1 MTKPPHSNHSPPK
14 NHKPHSHWL
23 VNLLFVL
30 ILLTSSAG
38 YWLLNTSSGL
48 QWAFSAINR
57 LGAGAVQFE
66 EIQGTLQ
73 DMRIANIRMVSD
85 EYQVSLHNVHVSWR
99 PSRLLR
105 KSIEID
111 QISIAAID
119 IQQLPATTVSPPPT
133 LPEHLAIPLAVSIHT
148 FKVNVIQ
155 LISAE
160 NPHSALTISDLALSF
175 ASNGHDHR
183 LNSLD
188 FHTHWGAVSAVA
200 ALNGRAPFNLS
211 ARVDLA
217 NADSWGDTE
226 AAITGNLE
234 QLNMQVSAKQSNV
247 KRDLKLHLQP
257 FAANP
262 VTQFH
267 ADLEKLNPAN
277 FLSDAPTANLSVSAH
292 LTQNESGQLAGEVQV
307 ENLTATP
314 LNHDGLPFTKISTQA
329 LMTENVIQLQNF
341 RVRVAA
347 NEAIKG
353 NLIWHRQA
361 ASASA
366 DFLVNQLNPQHIDSR
381 IQITQVS
388 GQISLQGN
396 AQKQSARINLKD
408 NSVGLNAIVT
418 RADNHIALEQFNLQR
433 NKSRLSGQG
442 KLDLSNEQSFE
453 LSSNLVDFNIA
464 NFVQAPDSNL
474 NATIKLAGKLSPHI
488 SGVLEYA
495 IQKSHLAKSPVTGSG
510 QVAFSGREQFKGKAE
525 LTVGSNRFL
534 AQGHMRESGNTLQ
547 LEINA
552 PSLQQLGLGL
562 AGDLQAHL
570 KLNGSLNSPDFQ
582 VDIQSKRLHMPEQ
595 QHLSGL
601 SVNGRLHNDTISF
614 NATVANYVANQKAA
628 LQHLTI
634 DTHGKVSDHTL
645 LVKAQVNDNP
655 IQFKATG
662 AMEGKTSLQSLRWH
676 GQLAE
681 LSSAGKMPIR
691 LKAPV
696 ALSINPDSI
705 ALGHAT
711 FSISDGLLSIDQLQ
725 WAPKGWKTSGQF
737 SGIAI
742 YPGEQHTVHE
752 SALHVGGQWDFASS
766 TRLKG
771 NLQIRR
777 EHGDWYL
784 PGDIPQPVGLET
796 LQLQVTAHDG
806 AIIGKFELVSQ
817 QLGNAK
823 AHLTVPIKQSNNSWS
838 IAGEAPLRG
847 EVTAHISN
855 LKWVDA
861 ILDNNMNMNGR
872 LQINAHIEG
881 TLNQPNFT
889 GTATGEALSVLLLE
903 YGVDLQQGNLVAS
916 FHHSNLNI
924 DRLDF
929 ITPHQ
934 PPPNNR
940 LFKDIKLDDTPGTL
954 KITGNIGL
962 VGNESLLNFK
972 MSQLPLVHKTDY
984 WIITSGA
991 GQVRFHGN
999 NLSVKGDISTDA
1011 GVLLQP
1017 PDNRPELSED
1027 IVFVNSRPDT
1037 AQQNLSLLLDMN
1049 LNLGEKFFI
1058 HASGLEGRL
1067 VGQLQ
1072 IQNDQKNALKVI
1084 GSISAQDTTFKA
1096 YGQDLTVKRG
1106 IVSFQGPLDDPGL
1119 SVLAVREGLLVE
1131 AGVEILGSVRHP
1143 QVKLVSTPNVPDTEK
1158 LSWIVLGRKP
1168 DASGLDTTALLT
1180 AAGSILGGQSGTGIT
1195 DQIAQTL
1202 GVDEITVKQA
1212 GIGSSLTGQI
1222 GVVGKRISSRVYLSY
1237 ERSLATTT
1245 MGITKL
1251 TYNLTPKVTVVTQ
1264 AGEDNAASLFYTIQF
1279 D

>member
-1 MTKPPHSNHSPPK
+1 MANLPHSNHPPQK
-14 NHKPHSHWL
+14 NHKPHNHRL
-23 VNLLFVL
+23 VNFLFVL
-30 ILLTSSAG
+30 ILLVLGAG
-38 YWLLNTSSGL
+38 YWLLSTSSGL
-48 QWAFSAINR
+48 QWTFSTINR
-57 LGAGAVQFE
+57 LSAGAVQFE

-73 DMRIANIRMVSD
+73 NMRIADIRIVSD
-85 EYQVSLHNVHVSWR
+85 EYRISLHNVHFSWR
-99 PSRLLR
+99 PSQLFR
-105 KSIEID
+105 KSVEID

-119 IQQLPATTVSPPPT
+119 IQQLPTNTIPPPPT
-133 LPEHLAIPLAVSIHT
+133 LPEHLTIPLTVSIHA

-160 NPHSALTISDLALSF
+160 NQHSVLTISDLALSL

-183 LNSLD
+183 LNHLD
-188 FHTHWGAVSAVA
+188 FRTRWGAVNAVA
-200 ALNGRAPFNLS
+200 ALSGKAPFNLS
-211 ARVDLA
+211 AQIDLA
-217 NADSWGDTE
+217 DADPWGNTE
-226 AAITGNLE
+226 AMITGNLE
-234 QLNMQVSAKQSNV
+234 QLNIQINAKQSNI

-267 ADLEKLNPAN
+267 ADLEKFNPAS
-277 FLSDAPTANLSVSAH
+277 FLSDAPAADLSVFAH
-292 LTQNESGQLAGEVQV
+292 LTQNESGQLAGEVQI
-307 ENLTATP
+307 ENHAATP
-314 LNHDGLPFTKISTQA
+314 LNNGGLPFTKISMQA
-329 LMTENVIQLQNF
+329 LILVNVIQLQDI
-341 RVRVAA
+341 RARIAA

-353 NLIWHRQA
+353 NLIWHRQE

-488 SGVLEYA
+488 SGVLEYT
-495 IQKSHLAKSPVTGSG
+495 IQKSHLAKSPITGSG

-525 LTVGSNRFL
+525 LTVGSNHFL
-534 AQGHMRESGNTLQ
+534 AQGHLRESGNTLQ

-582 VDIQSKRLHMPEQ
+582 VNIQSKRLYMSEQ

-601 SVNGRLHNDTISF
+601 SANGRLHNDTISF
-614 NATVANYVANQKAA
+614 NTTVANYAANQKAV

-634 DTHGKVSDHTL
+634 DTHGKISDHAL

-655 IQFKATG
+655 IQLKAIG
-662 AMEGKTSLQSLRWH
+662 AMEGKASLQSLRWH

-691 LKAPV
+691 LKAPA
-696 ALSINPDSI
+696 ALSISPDSI
-705 ALGHAT
+705 ALGHTT

-752 SALHVGGQWDFASS
+752 SALHMGGQWDFASS
-766 TRLKG
+766 AQLKG

-777 EHGDWYL
+777 EHGDWHL

-796 LQLQVTAHDG
+796 LQLQVTAHDD
-806 AIIGKFELVSQ
+806 AITSKFQLVSQ

-823 AHLTVPIKQSNNSWS
+823 AHLTVPIKQSSNRWS
-838 IAGEAPLRG
+838 IAGEAPLHG

-861 ILDNNMNMNGR
+861 ILDNSISMNGQ
-872 LQINAHIEG
+872 LQIQAHIKG
-881 TLNQPNFT
+881 TLSQPDFT
-889 GTATGEALSVLLLE
+889 GTATGKALSILLLE
-903 YGVDLQQGNLVAS
+903 HGIDLQQGDLAAS

-934 PPPNNR
+934 PPPDNR
-940 LFKDIKLDDTPGTL
+940 LLKDLKLDTSGTL

-962 VGNESLLNFK
+962 VGNESHLNFK
-972 MSQLPLVHKTDY
+972 INQLPLAHKTDY
-984 WIITSGA
+984 WIITSGS
-991 GQVRFHGN
+991 GQAKFHNN
-999 NLSVKGDISTDA
+999 NLSVKGDISADA
-1011 GVLLQP
+1011 GILLQP
-1017 PDNRPELSED
+1017 PDNQPELSED
-1027 IVFVNSRPDT
+1027 IVFVNSQPST
-1037 AQQNLSLLLDMN
+1037 TQQKLSLLLDMN
-1049 LNLGEKFFI
+1049 LNMGEKFFI
-1058 HASGLEGRL
+1058 RASGLEGRL
-1067 VGQLQ
+1067 AGQLQ
-1072 IQNDQKNALKVI
+1072 IQSDQKNALKVS

-1106 IVSFQGPLDDPGL
+1106 IVSFQGPLDDPEL
-1119 SVLAVREGLLVE
+1119 SVLAIREGLQVE

-1168 DASGLDTTALLT
+1168 DASGLDATALLI

-1195 DQIAQTL
+1195 DQITRTL

-1212 GIGSSLTGQI
+1212 GIGSSLTGQV
-1222 GVVGKRISSRVYLSY
+1222 GVIGKRISSRVYLSY

>member
-1 MTKPPHSNHSPPK
+1 MTNPSHSNHSSQ
-14 NHKPHSHWL
+14 NSHKPYNRL
-23 VNLLFVL
+23 VSLLLVL
-30 ILLTSSAG
+30 ILLASSAG
-38 YWLLNTSSGL
+38 YWLFSTSSGL
-48 QWAFSAINR
+48 QWTFSTINR
-57 LGAGAVQFE
+57 LSAGAVQFE

-73 DMRIANIRMVSD
+73 NMRIANIRMVSD
-85 EYQVSLHNVHVSWR
+85 EYQVSLQNVHVSWR
-99 PSRLLR
+99 PGQLLR
-105 KSIEID
+105 KWIEID
-111 QISIAAID
+111 QITIEAVD
-119 IQQLPATTVSPPPT
+119 IQQLLATTATPPPT
-133 LPEHLAIPLAVSIHT
+133 LPEHLTIPLAVSIHLL
-148 FKVNVIQ
+148 KVNTIQ
-155 LISAE
+155 VISAE
-160 NPHSALTISDLALSF
+160 NQHSALTLSNLALSL
-175 ASNGHDHR
+175 ASNGYDHR
-183 LNSLD
+183 LNHLD
-188 FHTHWGAVSAVA
+188 FHTHWGAVSALA
-200 ALNGRAPFNLS
+200 ALNGNAPFELS
-211 ARVDLA
+211 GRIDLA
-217 NADSWGDTE
+217 DADPWGDTE
-226 AAITGNLE
+226 AVITGNLE
-234 QLNMQVSAKQSNV
+234 QLNIQINAKQSNI

-267 ADLEKLNPAN
+267 ANLERLNPAG
-277 FLSDAPTANLSVSAH
+277 FLSDAPTADLSVSAH
-292 LTQNESGQLAGEVQV
+292 LTQNESGQLAGEVQI

-314 LNHDGLPFTKISTQA
+314 LNHSGLPFTKISTQV
-329 LMTENVIQLQNF
+329 LMTENVIQLQNI
-341 RVRVAA
+341 RTRIAA
-347 NEAIKG
+347 NEVIRG
-353 NLIWHRQA
+353 SLIWHRQE

-388 GQISLQGN
+388 GQINLQGN

-408 NSVGLNAIVT
+408 NSAVLNAAIT
-418 RADNHIALEQFNLQR
+418 RTDNHITLEQFNLQR

-453 LSSNLVDFNIA
+453 LSSNLVNFNIA

-495 IQKSHLAKSPVTGSG
+495 IQKSHLAKSPITGSG

-525 LTVGSNRFL
+525 LTVGSNHFL
-534 AQGHMRESGNTLQ
+534 AQGDMRESDNTLQ

-562 AGDLQAHL
+562 TGDLQARL
-570 KLNGSLNSPDFQ
+570 KFNGNLNSPDFQ
-582 VDIQSKRLHMPEQ
+582 VNIHSKRLHMPEE

-614 NATVANYVANQKAA
+614 NATVANYATNQKTV
-628 LQHLTI
+628 LQHLAV
-634 DTHGKVSDHTL
+634 DTHGKVSDHT
-645 LVKAQVNDNP
+645 VSVNAQINDD
-655 IQFKATG
+655 IQIRMKATG
-662 AMEGKTSLQSLRWH
+662 AMEGKTPLQSLRWN

-681 LSSAGKMPIR
+681 LSSVGEIPIR
-691 LKAPV
+691 LKTPAT
-696 ALSINPDSI
+696 LSINPDSI
-705 ALGHAT
+705 TLGHAT
-711 FSISDGLLSIDQLQ
+711 FSISDGFLSIDQLQ
-725 WAPKGWKTSGQF
+725 WTPKEWKTSGHF
-737 SGIAI
+737 SGVAV
-742 YPGEQHTVHE
+742 YPGKQHTVRE

-766 TRLKG
+766 VQLKG

-784 PGDIPQPVGLET
+784 PGDISQPIGLET
-796 LQLQVTAHDG
+796 LQLQVTAHDET
-806 AIIGKFELVSQ
+806 ITGKFELVSQ

-823 AHLTVPIKQSNNSWS
+823 AHLTVPIKQSTNRWS
-838 IAGEAPLRG
+838 IAGEAPLHG

-861 ILDNNMNMNGR
+861 ILDNSISMNGQ
-872 LQINAHIEG
+872 LQIQAHIKG
-881 TLNQPNFT
+881 TLNQPDFT
-889 GTATGEALSVLLLE
+889 GAATGKALSILLLE
-903 YGVDLQQGNLVAS
+903 HGIDLQQGDLVAS

-929 ITPHQ
+929 ITPHR
-934 PPPNNR
+934 PPPDNR
-940 LFKDIKLDDTPGTL
+940 LLKDLKLDDTSGTL

-962 VGNESLLNFK
+962 VGNESHLNFK
-972 MSQLPLVHKTDY
+972 MSQLPLAHKTDY
-984 WIITSGA
+984 WIITSGS
-991 GQVRFHGN
+991 GQAKFHNN
-999 NLSVKGDISTDA
+999 NLSVKGDILADA
-1011 GVLLQP
+1011 GILLQP

-1027 IVFVNSRPDT
+1027 IVFVNSRPST
-1037 AQQNLSLLLDMN
+1037 TQQNLSLLLDMN

-1058 HASGLEGRL
+1058 HVSGLEGRL
-1067 VGQLQ
+1067 AGQLQ
-1072 IQNDQKNALKVI
+1072 IQSDQKNALKVS

-1119 SVLAVREGLLVE
+1119 SVLAIREGLQVE

-1168 DASGLDTTALLT
+1168 DASGLDTSALLL

-1195 DQIAQTL
+1195 DQITRTL

-1212 GIGSSLTGQI
+1212 GIGSSLTGQV
-1222 GVVGKRISSRVYLSY
+1222 GVIGKRISSRVYLSY

-1251 TYNLTPKVTVVTQ
+1251 TYNLTPRVTVVTQ